1 MLAYLDCFSG
11 ISGDMLLGAL
21 LHAGLDLAELCA
33 GLETLPLGGYTLEAE
48 RVHDHGLSGVRCVV
62 HVEEPDPHGHRHLRE
77 IREILASG
85 RLPERAR
92 QRALAIFVRLAEA
105 EGAIHGVA
113 AEEVRFHE
121 VGAVDSIVDVVGTAL
136 GFELLGIE
144 EVYCSELPLTSGRVR
159 SAHGPLPAP
168 APATLELLKHTG
180 VVWKNT
186 PGEGELVTPTG
197 AAVIATLARIGR
209 PDRMTVERV
218 GYGFGQKQL
227 PWANCLRLL
236 LGERAAVTNAERDE
250 IVMLASNIDNMTGE
264 ALGWLMDRLLSAGAL
279 DVSYTPLQ
287 MKKNRPGAQ
296 LTVLASPD
304 DTERLSSLILRES
317 ATLGVRMTRMER
329 RKAGR
334 REETIETPLGEVRV
348 KLKLFGEQ
356 IITATPEYED
366 CRMLAQRLDLPL
378 ETVVE
383 RVAAAARAHFGL
395 ESSAHVHESSTEK
408 RNTEEQDDE

>member
-21 LHAGLDLAELCA
+21 LHAGLDLDELRA
-33 GLETLPLGGYTLEAE
+33 GLATLPLSGYTLEAE
-48 RVHDHGLSGVRCVV
+48 RVTDHGLSGVRCVV

-77 IREILASG
+77 IREILAAG

-92 QRALAIFVRLAEA
+92 ERALAIFTRLAEA
-105 EGAIHGVA
+105 EGAIHGVSP
-113 AEEVRFHE
+113 EEVGFHE
-121 VGAVDSIVDVVGTAL
+121 VGAVDSIVDIVGTAL

-159 SAHGPLPAP
+159 SSHGPLPVP
-168 APATLELLKHTG
+168 APATLELLKDSG
-180 VVWKNT
+180 VVWKNV

-197 AAVIATLARIGR
+197 AAVIAALAQFGR
-209 PDRMTVERV
+209 PERMTIQRV
-218 GYGFGQKQL
+218 GYGFGQKKL

-236 LGERAAVTNAERDE
+236 LGERANVADAERDE
-250 IVMLASNIDNMTGE
+250 IVVLASNIDNMTGE

-304 DTERLSSLILRES
+304 DAERLSSLILRES
-317 ATLGVRMTRMER
+317 ATLGVRMSRMER

-348 KLKLFGEQ
+348 KLKLLGGRVVA
-356 IITATPEYED
+356 ATPEYED
-366 CRMLAQRLDLPL
+366 CRALAERHGLSLEAVIQRV
-378 ETVVE
+378 TS
-383 RVAAAARAHFGL
+383 AARVHFGL
-395 ESSAHVHESSTEK
+395 ESPNRIHETPA
-408 RNTEEQDDE
+408 EEQNDG

>member
-21 LHAGLDLAELCA
+21 LHAGLDLEDLRA
-33 GLETLPLGGYTLEAE
+33 GLATLPLSGYTLDAKP
-48 RVHDHGLSGVRCVV
+48 VADHGLSGVRCVV
-62 HVEEPDPHGHRHLRE
+62 QVDEFDPQGHRHLRE
-77 IREILASG
+77 INEILAAG

-92 QRALAIFVRLAEA
+92 ERALAIFSRLAEA

-113 AEEVRFHE
+113 PEEVGFHE

-144 EVYCSELPLTSGRVR
+144 QVYCSELPLTSGRVR
-159 SAHGPLPAP
+159 SSHGPLPVP
-168 APATLELLKHTG
+168 APATLELLKDSG
-180 VVWKNT
+180 VVWKNV

-197 AAVIATLARIGR
+197 AAVVATLGQFGR
-209 PDRMTVERV
+209 PDRMTVQRV

-236 LGERAAVTNAERDE
+236 LGERASVTDAERDE
-250 IVMLASNIDNMTGE
+250 VVVLASNIDNMTGE
-264 ALGWLMDRLLSAGAL
+264 ALGWLMERLLSAGAL
-279 DVSYTPLQ
+279 DVTYAPIQ

-304 DTERLSSLILRES
+304 AAERLAEVILRES
-317 ATLGVRMTRMER
+317 ATLGVRMARMER

-348 KLKLFGEQ
+348 KLKSLGGRVVA
-356 IITATPEYED
+356 ATPEYED
-366 CRMLAQRLDLPL
+366 CRVLAERHGLSL
-378 ETVVE
+378 EAIVD
-383 RVAAAARAHFGL
+383 RVSRAARAHFEL
-395 ESSAHVHESSTEK
+395 DAPAHDQSVRTQ
-408 RNTEEQDDE
+408 EQTDE

>member
-11 ISGDMLLGAL
+11 LSGDMLLGAL
-21 LHAGLDLAELCA
+21 LHAGLNLEELRA
-33 GLETLPLGGYTLEAE
+33 GLATLSLSGYTLEAE
-48 RVHDHGLSGVRCVV
+48 HVTDHGLSGMRCAI

-77 IREILASG
+77 IREILAAA

-92 QRALAIFVRLAEA
+92 EQALAIFNRLAEA
-105 EGAIHGVA
+105 EGAIHGVSP
-113 AEEVRFHE
+113 EEVGFHE
-121 VGAVDSIVDVVGTAL
+121 VGAVDSIVDIVGTAL

-159 SAHGPLPAP
+159 SAHGPLPVP
-168 APATLELLKHTG
+168 APATLELLKETG
-180 VVWKNT
+180 IIWKNV

-197 AAVIATLARIGR
+197 AAVIATLAHIGR
-209 PDRMTVERV
+209 PERMTVERV

-236 LGERAAVTNAERDE
+236 LGERASVTDAERDE
-250 IVMLASNIDNMTGE
+250 VMVLASNIDNMTGE

-304 DTERLSSLILRES
+304 DAERLS
-317 ATLGVRMTRMER
+317 
-329 RKAGR
+329 GR
-334 REETIETPLGEVRV
+334 REEVVETPLGEVRV
-348 KLKLFGEQ
+348 KLKLLGERVVA
-356 IITATPEYED
+356 ATPEYED
-366 CRMLAQRLDLPL
+366 CRTLAERHGLTL
-378 ETVVE
+378 EAVVE
-383 RVAAAARAHFGL
+383 RVTTAARFHFGL
-395 ESSAHVHESSTEK
+395 ETPAPIEDISTEEG
-408 RNTEEQDDE
+408 NDAQ